1 MNTGKAK
8 MKLNEEELDEV
19 VVEVVRRVRPLLDQ
33 WFENFLREM
42 RDAVQKLQA
51 GEVPSQEQA
60 KDGEEVGEGGGQQVQ
75 KESLQA

>member
-1 MNTGKAK
+1 

-19 VVEVVRRVRPLLDQ
+19 VVEVMRQVQPLLDQ
-33 WFENFLREM
+33 WFEQFLGEM
-42 RDAVQKLQA
+42 KDAVQKLQA

-60 KDGEEVGEGGGQQVQ
+60 EDGEKVGEGGGQQVQ